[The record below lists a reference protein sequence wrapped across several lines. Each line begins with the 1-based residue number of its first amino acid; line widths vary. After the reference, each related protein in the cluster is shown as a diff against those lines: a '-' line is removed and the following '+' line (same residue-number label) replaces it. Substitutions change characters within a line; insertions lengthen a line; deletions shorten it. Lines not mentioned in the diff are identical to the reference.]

1 MAARSYQSLVEESV
15 RFLQGSIPQFPTIAI
30 VSGTG
35 LDALSKG
42 VEIEQEISFSDIPN
56 FPVSTVK
63 SHEGSLVFGKIAGK
77 SVVLLRGRVHLYE
90 GYDAKTVTLS
100 TRVLALCGIKTL
112 ILSNASGAM
121 NPQYRSGDIMLISD
135 HINMMGSNP
144 LEGANVDAWG
154 PRFPDMSDPYNTQLR
169 QVARKTANDLSIPL
183 HEGVYVSVVG
193 PNLETK
199 AEYTMLRL
207 MGADVVGMSTVPEVL
222 AARHMGVKI
231 LAFSVVTDECFPD
244 TLQPISLEDVLR
256 AAKKASPKLIT
267 LLKHII
273 PAI

>member
-35 LDALSKG
+35 LDALSTG
-42 VEIEQEISFSDIPN
+42 VEIEQEISFSAIPN

-63 SHEGSLVFGKIAGK
+63 SHESSLVFGKIAGK
-77 SVVLLRGRVHLYE
+77 SAVLLRGRVHLYE